1 MAERTMAIFKKGV
14 PIFTIL
20 QDENRQRILVMLCR
34 TDQMTVNQITA
45 QIALSRPAVSHHL
58 KLMLDA
64 GILAVSK
71 TGTERY
77 YRANMTATLKLLK
90 ALTASLEADL
100 AYTQS
105 VDE

>member
-1 MAERTMAIFKKGV
+1 MAERTIAIFKKGV

-77 YRANMTATLKLLK
+77 YRANMMATLKLLK

-100 AYTQS
+100 AHTQS